1 MKLLLPPR
9 LRWPVLIIGALA
21 VHVVVSLLTVVVATS
36 NPSYAVEEDY
46 YQKALAWDARRAQE
60 RRNLEL
66 GWQLDFEIALPETA
80 GGDPQLVVHLGDRS
94 GRPLDGARVAVAAFH
109 NARADQIA
117 RVEPTAAGDGA
128 YACPLAMRRSGRWEL
143 RFTVD
148 CDGERFTRTITRDIQ
163 IAGR

>member
-1 MKLLLPPR
+1 MKPLLPPR
-9 LRWPVLIIGALA
+9 LRWPVLVIGAL
-21 VHVVVSLLTVVVATS
+21 VIHVVVSLATVVVATS

-46 YQKALAWDARRAQE
+46 YQKALAWDSRRAQD
-60 RRNLEL
+60 RHNLEL
-66 GWQLDFEIALPETA
+66 GWQLDFEVAPPPAA
-80 GGDPQLVVHLGDRS
+80 GSDPQLVIRLADRS

-109 NARADQIA
+109 NARADQIV
-117 RVEPTAAGDGA
+117 RVEPTAAGNGV
-128 YACPLAMRRSGRWEL
+128 YACSLAMRRSGRWEL

>member
-9 LRWPVLIIGALA
+9 LRWPVLIIGALV

-60 RRNLEL
+60 RHNLEL
-66 GWQLDFEIALPETA
+66 GWRLDFEVAPPLDA
-80 GGDPQLVVHLGDRS
+80 GSDPQLVVRLVDRD
-94 GRPLDGARVAVAAFH
+94 GLPLDGARIAVAAFH
-109 NARADQIA
+109 NARADQILHA
-117 RVEPTAAGDGA
+117 EPAASGNGV

-148 CDGERFTRTITRDIQ
+148 CGGEHFTRTI
-163 IAGR
+163 GRHLELELP

>member
-9 LRWPVLIIGALA
+9 LRWPVLIIGALV

-46 YQKALAWDARRAQE
+46 YQKALAWDSRRAQE

-66 GWQLDFEIALPETA
+66 GWQLDFAAAPPQMA
-80 GGDPQLVVHLGDRS
+80 GGDPQLVVHLADRD
-94 GRPLDGARVAVAAFH
+94 GHPLDGARIAVAAFH
-109 NARADQIA
+109 NARANQIVRGA
-117 RVEPTAAGDGA
+117 PAASGSGG
-128 YACPLAMRRSGRWEL
+128 YSCPLAIRRAGRWEL

-148 CDGERFTRTITRDIQ
+148 RDGEHFTRTITRDIRPE
-163 IAGR
+163 AR